1 MKNYGA
7 ALQYQN
13 TYKQKTGEIDRK
25 MAYDEAGRKSNL
37 HGQIGNALI
46 ETALEN
52 VTYAV
57 NSAAQQ
63 PLMDSYAKL
72 FEQQGIKSDVDS
84 EKNQAN
90 RTKI

>member
-1 MKNYGA
+1 MK
-7 ALQYQN
+7 
-13 TYKQKTGEIDRK
+13 EIDRK

-52 VTYAV
+52 ISYAV
-57 NSAAQQ
+57 KSASQQ

-72 FEQQGIKSDVDS
+72 FEQQGFQSDIAS
-84 EKNQAN
+84 EKNQLN
-90 RTKI
+90 RIKIDTKTT